1 MYEQWKKKRKIEIS
15 DDNEDQNIDYRKR
28 PNVRVNMNVKSE
40 IRTKDEVRKLVKKRD
55 DMKLKNMEKGKR
67 RKIENN
73 LRQKKN
79 AKNNN
84 KSK

>member
-1 MYEQWKKKRKIEIS
+1 MYEQWKKKRKIEIN

-84 KSK
+84 KFK